1 MVDRPILFSGPMVR
15 ALLAGTKTQTRRLF
29 KGIEDVGGGVFHI
42 STPGG
47 GIYGLSEE
55 SVPKWAPDYLHIA
68 VGDRL
73 YVRETFSGPYE
84 YQVEKWPPSAWFSG
98 DPIWYWA
105 DGNPDHDDWT
115 KPKPGMHMP
124 RWASRLTLTV
134 THVRVER
141 LQDITNEDCI
151 AEGVPDAHNPHVPR
165 TGPIIDEFA
174 RKHGL
179 ISHYGAEYRRIWN
192 AVNGPASWEANPW
205 VAAYTFTVQRGNIDQ
220 VGAADHE

>member
-1 MVDRPILFSGPMVR
+1 MADKPILFSGPMVR
-15 ALLAGTKTQTRRLF
+15 ALLNGRKTQTRRLF

-47 GIYGLSEE
+47 GIIGLSEE
-55 SVPKWAPDYLHIA
+55 SVPKWAPDYLRIA

-105 DGNPDHDDWT
+105 DGNPDHGDWT

-134 THVRVER
+134 TDVRVER
-141 LQDITNEDCI
+141 LQDCSAADAI
-151 AEGVPDAHNPHVPR
+151 AEGIRGNEFEGWFDYSEGDKPCDFLVDPR
-165 TGPIIDEFA
+165 QSYRTLWDSING
-174 RKHGL
+174 HG
-179 ISHYGAEYRRIWN
+179 
-192 AVNGPASWEANPW
+192 ASDANPW
-205 VAAYTFTVQRGNIDQ
+205 VGAYTFTVERGNIDTLAE
-220 VGAADHE
+220 GR